1 MRRQRVLVE
10 TAKPGRRPATDCTRV
25 LVPVLALLV
34 VGCLTT
40 PANAQG
46 WTPTVATS
54 PGGSFNPLPETS
66 NGATVDIDP
75 RYFPSPHDTAPPA
88 RNHPVPQG
96 QWSPIVTGALPET
109 GEPPRPVQRAPL
121 RKVPGATV
129 APIQSLSPIRPTV
142 QAQAATGSKA
152 GTAAST
158 EAPAP
163 APARIDAT
171 EAALGRKG
179 ALDALPPNASAAQQ
193 YCFNTADSAAD
204 ARFAWQAKKIKD
216 MEAELEKR
224 AQQLEAKTA
233 EYKTWLE
240 RRDEFSR
247 KAHEKLVGFYSGM
260 RPDAAAGQLAE
271 LDEEMAA
278 AVVIK
283 LQTKVA
289 SQIMGEMDPERAA
302 KIATIISGAAKVPPN
317 RRRPTEAPAA
327 AAPAAGA
334 TTPEGPRS

>member
-1 MRRQRVLVE
+1 MRKQRALFE
-10 TAKPGRRPATDCTRV
+10 TAKPGSRSAMDRARV
-25 LVPVLALLV
+25 LAPILALLV
-34 VGCLTT
+34 GGYLTT
-40 PANAQG
+40 PSFAQG

-54 PGGSFNPLPETS
+54 PGGSFNPPPESS

-152 GTAAST
+152 GTAAA
-158 EAPAP
+158 EAPA
-163 APARIDAT
+163 RVDAT

-240 RRDEFSR
+240 RRDEFAR

-317 RRRPTEAPAA
+317 RRRPAEAPAN

-334 TTPEGPRS
+334 STPEGPRS

>member
-1 MRRQRVLVE
+1 
-10 TAKPGRRPATDCTRV
+10 
-25 LVPVLALLV
+25 
-34 VGCLTT
+34 
-40 PANAQG
+40 
-46 WTPTVATS
+46 
-54 PGGSFNPLPETS
+54 
-66 NGATVDIDP
+66 
-75 RYFPSPHDTAPPA
+75 
-88 RNHPVPQG
+88 
-96 QWSPIVTGALPET
+96 
-109 GEPPRPVQRAPL
+109 
-121 RKVPGATV
+121 
-129 APIQSLSPIRPTV
+129 V
-142 QAQAATGSKA
+142 QAQAATGGKA
-152 GTAAST
+152 GTAA
-158 EAPAP
+158 AD
-163 APARIDAT
+163 APARVDAT

-179 ALDALPPNASAAQQ
+179 PLDALPPNASAAQQ
-193 YCFNTADSAAD
+193 YCFNTTDSAAD

-240 RRDEFSR
+240 RRDEFAR

-317 RRRPTEAPAA
+317 RRRQEAPAN
-327 AAPAAGA
+327 APAAGA
-334 TTPEGPRS
+334 STPEGPRS